1 MIDEKKP
8 NIEKLLADEGIFST
22 GSFHFRFLKAYFLES
37 KQNKKFSTKI
47 TNFFIFYLILS
58 HTPRGLI
65 PVSQMGHTI
74 PSNLC
79 HILYL

>member
-22 GSFHFRFLKAYFLES
+22 GSFHFQFLKAYFLES

-47 TNFFIFYLILS
+47 TNLFYILPYS
-58 HTPRGLI
+58 KSYPARPHSCQSDGTYYFL
-65 PVSQMGHTI
+65 
-74 PSNLC
+74 
-79 HILYL
+79 